1 MTYIE
6 NAQVELKR
14 ILNDSFEKEVVA
26 FLNTHDGV
34 PPAIYWYEDRVE
46 IISYGGIPKGLTKE
60 QFLNRKTKPVDKELM
75 DIFLQCKIMDQAGY
89 GVPTIV
95 SVYGIDAYNFSD
107 DSITVTIP
115 FYNKNF
121 KYKNV
126 GINLE
131 NDKDENKNVGIN
143 LKSDKDEDK
152 NVGINLENDKD
163 RDKNV
168 GINLKDNELKVF
180 EQIKDNPNIT
190 IYELSEKLSKTIRT
204 IERIIVALKEKGL
217 VNRVGSKKNG
227 YWKIT
232 K

>member
-1 MTYIE
+1 
-6 NAQVELKR
+6 
-14 ILNDSFEKEVVA
+14 
-26 FLNTHDGV
+26 
-34 PPAIYWYEDRVE
+34 
-46 IISYGGIPKGLTKE
+46 
-60 QFLNRKTKPVDKELM
+60 M
-75 DIFLQCKIMDQAGY
+75 DIFLQCKIMDQAGH

-131 NDKDENKNVGIN
+131 NDKDE
-143 LKSDKDEDK
+143 
-152 NVGINLENDKD
+152 
-163 RDKNV
+163 DKNV

>member
-1 MTYIE
+1 
-6 NAQVELKR
+6 
-14 ILNDSFEKEVVA
+14 
-26 FLNTHDGV
+26 
-34 PPAIYWYEDRVE
+34 
-46 IISYGGIPKGLTKE
+46 
-60 QFLNRKTKPVDKELM
+60 M

-115 FYNKNF
+115 FYNKN
-121 KYKNV
+121 
-126 GINLE
+126 
-131 NDKDENKNVGIN
+131 
-143 LKSDKDEDK
+143 
-152 NVGINLENDKD
+152 
-163 RDKNV
+163 
-168 GINLKDNELKVF
+168 LKDNELKVF
-180 EQIKDNPNIT
+180 EQIKDKPNIT

>member
-1 MTYIE
+1 
-6 NAQVELKR
+6 
-14 ILNDSFEKEVVA
+14 
-26 FLNTHDGV
+26 
-34 PPAIYWYEDRVE
+34 
-46 IISYGGIPKGLTKE
+46 
-60 QFLNRKTKPVDKELM
+60 M

-121 KYKNV
+121 KY
-126 GINLE
+126 
-131 NDKDENKNVGIN
+131 
-143 LKSDKDEDK
+143 K